1 MAGTKHRDPVTVCR
15 ANIERHQTAIRH
27 WRKRLKVETRRA
39 AGRAAAAVRSNLEA
53 RP

>member
-27 WRKRLKVETRRA
+27 WRKRLKVATRRA
-39 AGRAAAAVRSNLEA
+39 AELAATETSRSPEA

>member
-27 WRKRLKVETRRA
+27 WRRRLKIETQRA
-39 AGRAAAAVRSNLEA
+39 AQRATDSALRPEA